1 MDTKAVLQIADQEDR
16 YSRAHQ
22 GMLKDLESG
31 YDLGTAGKISWTRD
45 DLHERQ
51 GSPDYVV

>member
-16 YSRAHQ
+16 YNRAEQ
-22 GMLKDLESG
+22 GMLKDLERG
-31 YDLGTAGKISWTRD
+31 YDLGTAGKISWTKD
-45 DLHERQ
+45 DLHERS